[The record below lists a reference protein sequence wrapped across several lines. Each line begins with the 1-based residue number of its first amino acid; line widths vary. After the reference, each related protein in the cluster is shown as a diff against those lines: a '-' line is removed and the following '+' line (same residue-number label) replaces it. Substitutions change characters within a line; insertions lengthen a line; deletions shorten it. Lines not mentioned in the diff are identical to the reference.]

1 MGIVLGCVAR
11 YEGSPA
17 EMPQIPFLAWY
28 WFLGFEVASWHVIR
42 RRGGGGRLLHDP
54 AKCIAIRGMNSRG
67 VFAHTLTMND
77 YCILQA

>member
-42 RRGGGGRLLHDP
+42 RRGGGASYMILP
-54 AKCIAIRGMNSRG
+54 SASR
-67 VFAHTLTMND
+67 FEA
-77 YCILQA
+77 